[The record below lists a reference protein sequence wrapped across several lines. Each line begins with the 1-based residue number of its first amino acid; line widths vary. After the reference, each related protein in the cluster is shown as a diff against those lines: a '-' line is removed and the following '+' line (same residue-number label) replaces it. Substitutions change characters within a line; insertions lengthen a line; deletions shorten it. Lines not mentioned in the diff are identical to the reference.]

1 MVVRSRINRVPGLSP
16 SGNHDTLRFRGA
28 AALEMGCSEKKL
40 PGPPAVPPIPPTAMR
55 TRADFQN
62 VMWQERRPD
71 TTTLNQWVPSSSP
84 GSQRPACGKA
94 YFRPVFRHR
103 EGGSCVSAHRSRL
116 LGRFWGACLRRQ
128 KSRSRSRP
136 GVWLMH
142 HNFWWRHDT
151 KTHHWRSIT
160 LKASA
165 PRMKTDQIRGP
176 ASLA

>member
-1 MVVRSRINRVPGLSP
+1 MAPQHANQHGMHLRQNAIPG
-16 SGNHDTLRFRGA
+16 
-28 AALEMGCSEKKL
+28 
-40 PGPPAVPPIPPTAMR
+40 
-55 TRADFQN
+55 
-62 VMWQERRPD
+62 
-71 TTTLNQWVPSSSP
+71 
-84 GSQRPACGKA
+84 PACGPPPQGRAAGLNRCRGQAAPEHPFTQEPPQRRQHPDRFGGRVAASAGAA
-94 YFRPVFRHR
+94 YI
-103 EGGSCVSAHRSRL
+103 GLIGDCTLIS
-116 LGRFWGACLRRQ
+116 LRRT
-128 KSRSRSRP
+128 RP